1 MQKNI
6 LQTVLL
12 TLSLIT
18 SSWLYA
24 QDSNCLDFNGN
35 DYVLIGDVN
44 DLGTSDF
51 TIEAW
56 IYVESNFDS
65 NKIISKGTTTA
76 GTPSNAGYSLRA
88 SFEQLGADNI
98 IDFGVAES
106 NQLKIRLEYQ
116 GVKLNEWCHVA
127 GVRDGQM
134 LYLYINGSLVNS
146 ADAGMVYN
154 TDTNIP
160 LVIGAIDKAN
170 GTVDEFMDGKID
182 EVRIWNIARTQQQI
196 DEDKDCAI
204 TSPTEGL
211 LAVYN
216 LDSTTGNIAIDNS
229 GNGNDGMLQDSP
241 TWVSSDVATNCV
253 TSIDEN
259 FADEIIIHPNPFDSH
274 VIING
279 LEGENEIKLFDVK
292 GKEIM
297 NIMTNENKLELGH
310 LEIGVYIL
318 NIYTKNNLLIKKIV
332 KR

>member
-6 LQTVLL
+6 LQTILL

-18 SSWLYA
+18 STWLYA

-44 DLGTSDF
+44 DLDTSDF

-56 IYVESNFDS
+56 IYVESTFDS
-65 NKIISKGTTTA
+65 NKIISKGTTSA
-76 GTPSNAGYSLRA
+76 GIPSNAGYSLRT
-88 SFEQLGADNI
+88 SVGFLGPNI
-98 IDFGVAES
+98 IDFGVS
-106 NQLKIRLEYQ
+106 QSVQLQTRVEYE

-216 LDSTTGNIAIDNS
+216 LDSTTGNIVIDNS
-229 GNGNDGMLQDSP
+229 GNGNDGELQNSP
-241 TWVSSDVATNCV
+241 TWASSDVATNCV
-253 TSIDEN
+253 TSIYEN
-259 FADEIIIHPNPFDSH
+259 CFFDRFS
-274 VIING
+274 G
-279 LEGENEIKLFDVK
+279 
-292 GKEIM
+292 
-297 NIMTNENKLELGH
+297 
-310 LEIGVYIL
+310 
-318 NIYTKNNLLIKKIV
+318 IV
-332 KR
+332 KLA